1 MLTVSGKPKVSVII
15 PVYNSPNYVG
25 QAVESVLSQTYR
37 DCEIIVVDDGSTDN
51 TRTALEPYLDR
62 IQYVYQDNQG
72 SAAARNRGICEA
84 KGELIAFLDA
94 DDFFILPEKLAAQV
108 ACFEAQPSLG
118 SIQTG
123 WRIINQR
130 GETLSDVE
138 PWHKIPEL
146 NLETWLRWKPIRTSS
161 IMIRRIWLER
171 VEGFDVQLRQSHDVD
186 LALRLALMGCEA
198 AWLPQITVCYRL
210 HESNT
215 TRNSLKQAQ
224 YVQAVLNKFFARSD
238 LPEQIRAI
246 EPQVRYSTLVWIAWY
261 QYYSGQYSAM
271 AEYLQKSFTYTPYSP
286 METISDWSICFRQFS
301 ADRGSKYDS
310 YSLTNLPEWKQ
321 AISYVLG
328 L

>member
-1 MLTVSGKPKVSVII
+1 MSKVSGKPKVSVII

-25 QAVESVLSQTYR
+25 QAVESVLSQTYH
-37 DCEIIVVDDGSTDN
+37 DCEIIVVDDGSTDR

-62 IQYVYQDNQG
+62 IKYVYQDNQG

-94 DDFFILPEKLAAQV
+94 DDFFIVPEKLAAQV

-118 SIQTG
+118 CIQTG

-130 GETLSDVE
+130 GEILSDIE

-146 NLETWLRWKPIRTSS
+146 NLEAWLRWKPIRTSS
-161 IMIRRIWLER
+161 IMIRRIWLEH
-171 VEGFDVQLRQSHDVD
+171 VEGFDVKLRQSHDVD

-224 YVQAVLNKFFARSD
+224 YVQAVLNKFFSRSD

-261 QYYSGQYSAM
+261 QYYTGQYSAM
-271 AEYLQKSFTYTPYSP
+271 AEYLQKSCAYTPYSP

-301 ADRGSKYDS
+301 SDRGCKYDS